1 LSLQE
6 CQGKGLFKLIKKV
19 TFLASFYMKKYIF
32 VHFIFFLGSYLCTAQ
47 DSIRICGQ
55 LLNNSRFAK
64 VIVKKFNI
72 GNYDIAAV
80 PINED
85 GSFSITAPKD
95 IQSGVY
101 RFQYSQST
109 ENEYVDVILDGREAE
124 IHFTLDLN
132 IPIENRIPLFSQSIE
147 NRNWYTY
154 QTARRIII
162 QKIQALQQLV
172 ALYPTPND
180 KIVQQVQDA
189 LATEQKEY
197 YHQEAF
203 FLNQNNNTW
212 ASKMIANTP
221 YYFTNPKDDW
231 RLQDFEK
238 REHYWDK
245 ISTTAPELINSP
257 LYTER
262 ILEYLKYYM
271 NPAMK
276 FSEEDMNE
284 GFIKSVDIIIQK
296 FSGNVTTKKFAI
308 QYLQL
313 GFKEIGNEKVLQYI
327 DEKYATQEQCT
338 TSDNDLQKR
347 LKAYDAMKVGN
358 TAPDIAFTTLDF
370 NLHALAAERTI
381 VVFWAS
387 WCPHCIEE
395 LPKLNEWA
403 KVNPSIKV
411 VAISLDDDKVSY
423 ESTKVKF
430 PILIHDTDLKKWEGK
445 AVSDYFVYGTPTF
458 ILMDKDKKILGKYTS
473 LEQLKT
479 FINLN

>member
-1 LSLQE
+1 
-6 CQGKGLFKLIKKV
+6 
-19 TFLASFYMKKYIF
+19 MKKYIL
-32 VHFIFFLGSYLCTAQ
+32 VYFIFFLSGFYCTAQ
-47 DSIRICGQ
+47 DSIRISGQ
-55 LLNNSRFAK
+55 LLNNSRYAK

-72 GNYDIAAV
+72 GSYDIAAF
-80 PINED
+80 PIKED
-85 GSFSITAPKD
+85 GSFKVTAPID
-95 IQSGVY
+95 IEPGVY
-101 RFQYSQST
+101 RFQYSQSN
-109 ENEYVDVILDGREAE
+109 NEYVDVILDGKETK
-124 IHFTLDLN
+124 INFTLDLN
-132 IPIENRIPLFSQSIE
+132 SPIENRLPIFTLSKE
-147 NRNWYTY
+147 NSTWYAY
-154 QTARRIII
+154 QKERKTTL

-172 ALYPTPND
+172 VQYPEAND
-180 KIVQQVQDA
+180 KIVNEVQKAINEETKNYHKQDA
-189 LATEQKEY
+189 LFSK
-197 YHQEAF
+197 
-203 FLNQNNNTW
+203 LNQNTW
-212 ASKMIANTP
+212 AAKMISNTP

-231 RLQDFEK
+231 RLQAFDK
-238 REHYWDK
+238 KEHYWDK

-257 LYTER
+257 LFTEH

-271 NPAMK
+271 NPEMK
-276 FSEEDMNE
+276 FSEEEMNS
-284 GFIKSVDIIIQK
+284 GFIKSIDIIMDK
-296 FSGNVTTKKFAI
+296 FGGNDKTKQFAL

-347 LKAYDAMKVGN
+347 LKGYDAMKVGN

-387 WCPHCIEE
+387 WCPHCMEE

-403 KVNPSIKV
+403 KVNPTTKV
-411 VAISLDDDKVSY
+411 VAISLDDDKVAY

-458 ILMDKDKKILGKYTS
+458 IVMDKDKKILGKFAS
-473 LEQLKT
+473 FEQLRN
-479 FINLN
+479 FIE